1 MAEKKNE
8 NDMVL
13 QEFKM
18 LAEGSNVYKLVG
30 PILAKKDLGECKT
43 NVQKRFELIDKEIAR
58 LATLESE
65 F

>member
-1 MAEKKNE
+1 
-8 NDMVL
+8 MVI

-18 LAEGSNVYKLVG
+18 LAEVSNVYKLVG

-58 LATLESE
+58 LVTLESE